1 MLWNSV
7 LTWKIQTG
15 EVEKHIIITIHTYL
29 LRFFSTSSSRILQKI
44 VSEFSRKSSWVHL
57 INGILLPKLFWPTV
71 RKNCSSDREKLFA
84 KFLRSLEQ
92 FIQTVKGRKN
102 FCFTECFSNLFV
114 EVSHIKR
121 IRTIQI
127 QIGRNYW
134 DLETCSKCFLFAY
147 KVRKIPK
154 WITQ

>member
-1 MLWNSV
+1 MENILCYVSFHVMFMINMSRFKV
-7 LTWKIQTG
+7 LYCEMVFCRENG
-15 EVEKHIIITIHTYL
+15 
-29 LRFFSTSSSRILQKI
+29 RRQKTDI
-44 VSEFSRKSSWVHL
+44 SQ
-57 INGILLPKLFWPTV
+57 
-71 RKNCSSDREKLFA
+71 FA
-84 KFLRSLEQ
+84 KVLRSLEQ